1 MASEVHGMIGHQ
13 VEDVVALTPNGN
25 IRDQMQANVG
35 VGETSTTTDVN
46 RIEVEFQKTINMIG
60 EQEIVV
66 LGQENANGDVEIHVQ
81 IDGGDILNLT
91 YYN

>member
-1 MASEVHGMIGHQ
+1 
-13 VEDVVALTPNGN
+13 
-25 IRDQMQANVG
+25 MQANVG

-46 RIEVEFQKTINMIG
+46 RIEVEFQKNINMIG

-81 IDGGDILNLT
+81 IDGGDILNFT

>member
-1 MASEVHGMIGHQ
+1 MIGHQ
-13 VEDVVALTPNGN
+13 VEDVVALAPNGN
-25 IRDQMQANVG
+25 IKDQMQTNVG

-81 IDGGDILNLT
+81 IDGGDILNFT